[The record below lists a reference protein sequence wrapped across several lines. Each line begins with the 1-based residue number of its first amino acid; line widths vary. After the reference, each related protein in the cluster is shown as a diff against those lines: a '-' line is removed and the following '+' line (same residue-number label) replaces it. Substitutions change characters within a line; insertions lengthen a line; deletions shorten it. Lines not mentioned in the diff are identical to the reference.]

1 MKQYIAS
8 RFVLMLVL
16 LLLVS
21 IVSFV
26 IIQLPP
32 GDFVTKYVASLEQN
46 MGGALPQE
54 YRDSLRTQLGFDR
67 TPVEQYFYWM
77 KNLLKGDMGQS
88 LEWRQ
93 SVNKLVGDRMPI
105 TIAISVLTLVFTYA
119 LSIPIGIYS
128 AKHQYSAFDYIF
140 TGIGFI
146 GIATPSFF
154 LALVLMYFLSQTF
167 GWNVGGLYSM
177 EYMNAPWSFGKFV
190 DLLKHLPLPIFII
203 GIQGMAN
210 VIRVMRGQLLDEIKR
225 PYVVAARARGLE
237 ENELIRKYPV
247 RVALNPIISSAGS
260 MLANIVSGMTVTAI
274 VLNIPTIGSILYNAL
289 LSQDM
294 YLAGSC
300 IMILS
305 ALTVVG
311 MFLSDILLVIVD
323 PRIRLTKQE
332 G

>member
-1 MKQYIAS
+1 MKEYILK
-8 RFVLMLVL
+8 RFILMLVL
-16 LLLVS
+16 LLFVS
-21 IVSFV
+21 IFSFI

-32 GDFVTKYVASLEQN
+32 GDFVTKYVASLEQG
-46 MGGALPQE
+46 MGGTLPEE
-54 YRDSLRTQLGFDR
+54 YRAALRTQLGFDK
-67 TPVEQYFYWM
+67 TPVEQYFFWM
-77 KNLLKGDMGQS
+77 KNLLKGDLGQS

-93 SVNKLVGDRMPI
+93 SVNKLVSDRMGI
-105 TIAISVLTLVFTYA
+105 TIVLSVLTLAFTYVLA
-119 LSIPIGIYS
+119 IPIGIYS
-128 AKHQYSAFDYIF
+128 ARHQYSVFDYVF
-140 TGIGFI
+140 TTIGFI

-154 LALVLMYFLSQTF
+154 LALVLMYFLSQVF
-167 GWNVGGLYSM
+167 GINVGGLYSM
-177 EYMNAPWSFGKFV
+177 EYMNSPWSFGKFL

-225 PYVVAARARGLE
+225 PYVIAARARGLE
-237 ENELIRKYPV
+237 ENQLIHRYPV

-305 ALTVVG
+305 ALTVIG
-311 MFLSDILLVIVD
+311 MFLSDIILVIVD
-323 PRIRLTKQE
+323 PRIRLTT
-332 G
+332 